1 MRPDGEWQRPSRPAR
16 QFPDDSGVP
25 GPVPGEQLVDLVFE
39 RSRLLSGSVGGQP
52 VRVAMNVPVL
62 EGSADG
68 IFAGEPVSARWT
80 IASNN
85 SVYPDVPAQL
95 TGTFA
100 GRPAELRAVVHLE
113 PGYFFDRASISGR
126 LADQDLEATAERV
139 SGGLGSTS
147 TIAVDGRAGGTDFT
161 IFAAIDGPLTA
172 GKIRGSLA
180 GIAIRLDATRTR
192 LPGGHRTHV
201 TGRYAG
207 PTDLLA
213 LVAGAFLYFI

>member
-1 MRPDGEWQRPSRPAR
+1 M
-16 QFPDDSGVP
+16 P
-25 GPVPGEQLVDLVFE
+25 GDQLVDLVFE

-52 VRVAMNVPVL
+52 VRLAMNVPVL

-126 LADQDLEATAERV
+126 LTDQVLEATAERV

-147 TIAVDGRAGGTDFT
+147 TIAVDGRVGGTDFT
-161 IFAAIDGPLTA
+161 IYAAIDGPLTT

-180 GIAIRLDATRTR
+180 GAAIRLDATRTR
-192 LPGGHRTHV
+192 LPDGDSTRL
-201 TGRYAG
+201 TGSYAG
-207 PTDLLA
+207 PMGLLA
-213 LVAGAFLYFI
+213 LAAGAFLYFI